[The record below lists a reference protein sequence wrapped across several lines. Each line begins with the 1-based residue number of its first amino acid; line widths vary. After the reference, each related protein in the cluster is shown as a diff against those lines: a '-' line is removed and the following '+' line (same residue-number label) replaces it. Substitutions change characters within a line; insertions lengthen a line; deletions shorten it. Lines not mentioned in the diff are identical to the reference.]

1 MSEGH
6 QGFSPNLRGPR
17 EALTQNSWGTLKVWW
32 FPMLVRGKLH
42 LELLPAD
49 FPGETAAGAA
59 TLVEKVRAALNV
71 RFPQGAKPRVLF
83 VDRGKGFYVPRTAQI
98 TRPFKDALRQ
108 HDLAAFMGDDAR
120 EQPGT
125 LAQVLLHETAVA
137 WVRLQ
142 QTRTTPRQPWAETR
156 AAFGERMRAIARRI
170 NEEYN
175 VEGLCREF
183 PGRIQKLIDLDG
195 GNLTK

>member
-1 MSEGH
+1 M
-6 QGFSPNLRGPR
+6 
-17 EALTQNSWGTLKVWW
+17 
-32 FPMLVRGKLH
+32 
-42 LELLPAD
+42 
-49 FPGETAAGAA
+49 
-59 TLVEKVRAALNV
+59 
-71 RFPQGAKPRVLF
+71 F
-83 VDRGKGFYVPRTAQI
+83 VDRGKGFYVSSTAQI
-98 TRPFKDALRQ
+98 TAPFKDALRQ

-175 VEGLCREF
+175 VEALCREF

-195 GNLTK
+195 DNLTK

>member
-1 MSEGH
+1 MH
-6 QGFSPNLRGPR
+6 QGPEGTAVNEGLG
-17 EALTQNSWGTLKVWW
+17 EATC
-32 FPMLVRGKLH
+32 LVRGPWKR
-42 LELLPAD
+42 LLRVPHRADHRALQGRSPPARL
-49 FPGETAAGAA
+49 GG
-59 TLVEKVRAALNV
+59 V
-71 RFPQGAKPRVLF
+71 
-83 VDRGKGFYVPRTAQI
+83 
-98 TRPFKDALRQ
+98 
-108 HDLAAFMGDDAR
+108 HGDDAR

-175 VEGLCREF
+175 VEALCREF

-195 GNLTK
+195 DNLTK

>member
-1 MSEGH
+1 M
-6 QGFSPNLRGPR
+6 FSAGRALPNAPGP
-17 EALTQNSWGTLKVWW
+17 LMFT
-32 FPMLVRGKLH
+32 
-42 LELLPAD
+42 AD
-49 FPGETAAGAA
+49 
-59 TLVEKVRAALNV
+59 
-71 RFPQGAKPRVLF
+71 
-83 VDRGKGFYVPRTAQI
+83 VPRDLVSPMHLASHPRLLFSWRAS
-98 TRPFKDALRQ
+98 RPLRQ

-120 EQPGT
+120 EQPNT

-175 VEGLCREF
+175 VEALCREF

-195 GNLTK
+195 DNLTK

>member
-1 MSEGH
+1 
-6 QGFSPNLRGPR
+6 
-17 EALTQNSWGTLKVWW
+17 
-32 FPMLVRGKLH
+32 
-42 LELLPAD
+42 
-49 FPGETAAGAA
+49 
-59 TLVEKVRAALNV
+59 
-71 RFPQGAKPRVLF
+71 
-83 VDRGKGFYVPRTAQI
+83 
-98 TRPFKDALRQ
+98 
-108 HDLAAFMGDDAR
+108 MGDSAR

-142 QTRTTPRQPWAETR
+142 QTRTTPRQPWTENR

-183 PGRIQKLIDLDG
+183 PGRIQQLIDLG
-195 GNLTK
+195 GDTLNK